1 MPVKHT
7 RKDGTEFLTHRFT
20 FSQLSGEGRLSYVQ
34 KLGVASHP
42 EQDHPFDED
51 GAVRV
56 KKYTFNNTPFEEIWT
71 QEVI

>member
-20 FSQLSGEGRLSYVQ
+20 FSQLSGDGRLSDVQ
-34 KLGVASHP
+34 KMGVVSHP
-42 EQDHPFDED
+42 EQDRPFDPD
-51 GAVRV
+51 GSVRV
-56 KKYTFNNTPFEEIWT
+56 KKYMFNSKPFEEIWT